1 MNKSRRLF
9 SKLIF
14 MLLAF
19 AVAFGLR
26 TYAANHLSIDYDED
40 DYLRAGQEF
49 AHLIRTDDWRGF
61 LETNYRPEHPQLA
74 KIMFGLSIVNLPEEE
89 LIADLPIT
97 ANPVNSLPPA
107 LHAAARRLAA
117 LFGALTAMLLA
128 MVNPLG
134 GLILAGHSFTIKYTS
149 QVMLDGFASLM
160 STCAGLAY
168 FISKNRTDKAK
179 TAFLVASAVFLGAG
193 ASSKYLHAA
202 VGFAILIDWF
212 LTARQAGETKRFF
225 RNALLWGILSL
236 IVFAVLNPFY
246 WPNPAERIRATLDA
260 VQTTTTNPNVKR
272 ANLPIWEPL
281 AKLSSSVPVAWNE
294 EGFIFRL
301 DGLIFV
307 FAMFGLA
314 ETWRKNRFIFIW
326 FVVDLLILLAWQ
338 TKWAQYILVA
348 TVPLSFIAAEGIK
361 VTGRSIADWWQTR
374 NRLRKDAVKSS
385 TKETRQALPWLVP
398 GLLFFFLL
406 TIVPIVYQFAMSMTT
421 LNGTSLR
428 DGLQG
433 GMMREVLGGV
443 SGQIPIPAEDAELD
457 RSKVHFI
464 GLLNYPGTM
473 NFLSEV
479 EMIFFSYFWTI
490 TSVALQ
496 AMLGVGAGLLLW
508 RTGGRMR
515 KLWQA
520 IFILPWAIPEAVG
533 ALLWMNIF
541 APFNGWL
548 ALAVKKYGAEIPF
561 SGLMGWEKDP
571 DKVLIVMLLA
581 ALWYGF
587 PFIMLA
593 VSAGLKMIPRD
604 VFDAAAMDGAD
615 SWQTFRYVTW
625 PMLQPLVL
633 PALLVRAIFAFN
645 QFYLFQM
652 FLPYYQNISMT
663 TLSSF
668 SYYVLYGGREFAF
681 SATINII
688 SLVLLSGFVLLLY
701 RRNKPAEDAAYA

>member
-1 MNKSRRLF
+1 MNKSQHSF
-9 SKLIF
+9 SNLLF

-26 TYAANHLSIDYDED
+26 TYAASHLSIDYDED

-49 AHLIRTDDWRGF
+49 AHLIRTDDWYGF

-74 KIMFGLSIVNLPEEE
+74 KIMFGLSIVNLPEEP

-97 ANPVNSLPPA
+97 ANPVSSLPPA

-117 LFGALTAMLLA
+117 FFGALTAMLLA

-160 STCAGLAY
+160 SACAGLAY
-168 FISKNRTDKAK
+168 HISKNKRDKTK
-179 TAFLVASAVFLGAG
+179 TAFMITSAVFLGAG

-202 VGFAILIDWF
+202 VGFAILIDWL
-212 LTARQAGETKRFF
+212 LTARQAGETKKYF
-225 RNALLWGILSL
+225 RNALLWGVLSL
-236 IVFAVLNPFY
+236 IVFAALNPFY
-246 WPNPAERIRATLDA
+246 WPDPVERIRATFEA

-281 AKLSSSVPVAWNE
+281 AKLSSSVPEAWNE
-294 EGFIFRL
+294 EGFFFRL

-326 FVVDLLILLAWQ
+326 FVVDILILLVWQ

-398 GLLFFFLL
+398 GLLFFFIL
-406 TIVPIVYQFAMSMTT
+406 TIVPIVYQFAMSTTT

-433 GMMREVLGGV
+433 GIMREVLGGV
-443 SGQIPIPAEDAELD
+443 SGQIAIPPEDAELD
-457 RSKVHFI
+457 RTKVHFV
-464 GLLNYPGTM
+464 GLWNYPETLG
-473 NFLSEV
+473 FLSEV

-496 AMLGVGAGLLLW
+496 VVLGVGAGLLLW

-533 ALLWMNIF
+533 ALLWLNIF

-561 SGLMGWEKDP
+561 GGMMGWEKDP
-571 DKVLIVMLLA
+571 NKVLIVMLMA

-604 VFDAAAMDGAD
+604 VFDAAAIDGAD

-633 PALLVRAIFAFN
+633 PAVLVRAIFAFN

-701 RRNKPAEDAAYA
+701 RRNKTAEDAVYA